1 TLSLPQPQ
9 RLTPPSFYSTPHTP
23 KTQKPK
29 NPKTQKP
36 KNPKTQKPKNPKTQK
51 PKNLPAEGRKDLFR
65 LLRFSQPIRSSP
77 KFIKAN
83 SIVWMTPN
91 ERVGAWMPLGRV
103 CVIGFGKRGSAGT
116 RAREVGKEIL
126 LLTLGRRGGAP
137 HQAANGGLSSG
148 RFLLLQN
155 RHFRHPWR

>member
-1 TLSLPQPQ
+1 
-9 RLTPPSFYSTPHTP
+9 
-23 KTQKPK
+23 
-29 NPKTQKP
+29 
-36 KNPKTQKPKNPKTQK
+36 
-51 PKNLPAEGRKDLFR
+51 AEGRKDLFR

-116 RAREVGKEIL
+116 RAREDRKEKP

-137 HQAANGGLSSG
+137 HQAANGGLSSAQRWVHVPTSPAG
-148 RFLLLQN
+148 LAYIIKGVSLSTTG
-155 RHFRHPWR
+155 

>member
-1 TLSLPQPQ
+1 KNPLTPTDRKVHPVPRSLPGIIRAWLPVFFTCGLE
-9 RLTPPSFYSTPHTP
+9 RMGWNNPSGLRRHGFIGRATRA
-23 KTQKPK
+23 
-29 NPKTQKP
+29 KP

-91 ERVGAWMPLGRV
+91 ERVGAWMPLGR
-103 CVIGFGKRGSAGT
+103 
-116 RAREVGKEIL
+116 
-126 LLTLGRRGGAP
+126 
-137 HQAANGGLSSG
+137 
-148 RFLLLQN
+148 
-155 RHFRHPWR
+155 

>member
-1 TLSLPQPQ
+1 MGWNN
-9 RLTPPSFYSTPHTP
+9 PSGLRRHGFIGRA
-23 KTQKPK
+23 KPK

-36 KNPKTQKPKNPKTQK
+36 N
-51 PKNLPAEGRKDLFR
+51 NLPAEGRKDLFR

-116 RAREVGKEIL
+116 RAREDCKEKP
-126 LLTLGRRGGAP
+126 LLTLGRRGRAP
-137 HQAANGGLSSG
+137 HKLPRSG
-148 RFLLLQN
+148 S
-155 RHFRHPWR
+155 